1 MTPTRFVLALTIA
14 SLAASTGARAQ
25 GTPPPQPAP
34 EAGDALQRPVVDVA
48 GRSERVSRFTSAA
61 VTAGI
66 VFSPPPPAP
75 EKKPE
80 QHPDD
85 PQNADNP
92 RNGIVRLPK
101 YIVEGERPPVFRE
114 RDINTAKGL
123 GDIAVKR
130 YLSEA
135 SKALNR
141 YTLPFIGLTKE
152 QYALMMYQEDERLQN
167 LRDVNENVYILR
179 QTDPGAAD
187 QLQREVD
194 RTFIRRSE
202 FVPISSGRK

>member
-1 MTPTRFVLALTIA
+1 MTPARLLLALTLACLSA
-14 SLAASTGARAQ
+14 SPVLLAQSTTP
-25 GTPPPQPAP
+25 TPPSGDPADP
-34 EAGDALQRPVVDVA
+34 TRRPAVDVT
-48 GRSERVSRFTSAA
+48 GPSERVSRFTAAA

-66 VFSPPPPAP
+66 TYSPPPPAP
-75 EKKPE
+75 EKKAE

-85 PQNADNP
+85 PQNAENP
-92 RNGIVRLPK
+92 KNGIVRLPK

-114 RDINTAKGL
+114 RDINTTKGL
-123 GDIAVKR
+123 GEIAVKR

-135 SKALNR
+135 GKALNR

-167 LRDVNENVYILR
+167 LKDVSEDVYILR

-202 FVPISSGRK
+202 FVPVSSGQK